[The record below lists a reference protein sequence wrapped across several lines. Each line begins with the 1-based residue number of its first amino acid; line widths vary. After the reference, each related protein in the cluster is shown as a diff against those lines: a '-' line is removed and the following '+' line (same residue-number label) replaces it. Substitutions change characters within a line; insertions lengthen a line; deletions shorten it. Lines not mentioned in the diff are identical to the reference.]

1 MLIAFLLFEFINLTV
16 MDLKIFAFVAF
27 LCCQNYVNAQYQN
40 KFISQPGGSLT
51 IQYPVANES
60 PRYKVYAPADTFI
73 QATCSL
79 TSTCGTHIFAISR
92 NGETDL
98 SDQVT
103 YCGNGKIVAK
113 SVANEIYVALNANTA
128 SFSCQ
133 FIAIKPDNTNCD
145 CGWSVTSKIVG
156 GTQTRINGFVSHAAL
171 IDKPT
176 TVSFCGAI
184 LSESF

>member
-1 MLIAFLLFEFINLTV
+1 MIAFLLFEFIILNA
-16 MDLKIFAFVAF
+16 MDPKLLAFVALLF
-27 LCCQNYVNAQYQN
+27 CQNVVDAQYQN

-51 IQYPVANES
+51 LSFPATNGS

-73 QATCSL
+73 QATCRL
-79 TSTCGTHIFAISR
+79 TSTCGTHIFSISR

-103 YCGNGKIVAK
+103 YCGNGNIPVTK
-113 SVANEIYVALNANTA
+113 SVANEIYVALNTNTA
-128 SFSCQ
+128 SFTCQ
-133 FIAIKPDNTNCD
+133 FVAIKPDSTNCD
-145 CGWSVTSKIVG
+145 CGWSAVTKIVG
-156 GTQTRINGFVSHAAL
+156 GTETSINGFVSHAAL

-176 TVSFCGAI
+176 NVAFCGAI